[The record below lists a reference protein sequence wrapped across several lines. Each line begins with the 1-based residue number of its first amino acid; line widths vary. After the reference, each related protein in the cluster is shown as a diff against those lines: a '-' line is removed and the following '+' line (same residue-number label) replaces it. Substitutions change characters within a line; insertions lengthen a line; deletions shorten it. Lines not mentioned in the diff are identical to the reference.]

1 MRQSNQPWNNG
12 AASMPIASS
21 ANSSLSRHTRERLR
35 PAGPIAGINGLH
47 LFGVVRYL
55 VDLPFL
61 EPSLGGGIFESGV
74 SGAFA
79 IALSIKRA

>member
-1 MRQSNQPWNNG
+1 MGKSNQAWNNA

-21 ANSSLSRHTRERLR
+21 ADSSFSRHTRERLR
-35 PAGPIAGINGLH
+35 PAGPIAGISGLH
-47 LFGVVRYL
+47 LLGVARYL
-55 VDLPFL
+55 VDLSVL

>member
-1 MRQSNQPWNNG
+1 MPV
-12 AASMPIASS
+12 ASPAD
-21 ANSSLSRHTRERLR
+21 SSLSRHMRERLR
-35 PAGPIAGINGLH
+35 PAGPISGISGLH
-47 LFGVVRYL
+47 LFSVVRYL
-55 VDLPFL
+55 VDLSFL